1 MTWHNI
7 TSIHATS
14 NYITWHDLTVL
25 VHYINPHHIT
35 SHHITSHYITLH
47 YIHIYTYICVF
58 SHRMYCILLQGFQN
72 SAGPCWFPFIC
83 TMTDS
88 WARWCAAASTCCGC
102 ASQGRDRWWDVMGIW
117 LWICGRLLD
126 VPSPRSLLAAKRA
139 ISWMSVALIA
149 EVTLISQN
157 CSMDVEGTNCRKQE
171 PRGLGGRSLVEA
183 WFPVFSDL
191 SILASTMAR
200 APQFRHHL
208 VMASTMAV

>member
-1 MTWHNI
+1 MPYIHTYTTLHYTTFHCIALHYITLHDIASTHITSHHMTWHHI

-83 TMTDS
+83 TTTDS

-117 LWICGRLLD
+117 L
-126 VPSPRSLLAAKRA
+126 
-139 ISWMSVALIA
+139 
-149 EVTLISQN
+149 
-157 CSMDVEGTNCRKQE
+157 
-171 PRGLGGRSLVEA
+171 
-183 WFPVFSDL
+183 
-191 SILASTMAR
+191 
-200 APQFRHHL
+200 
-208 VMASTMAV
+208 